1 MRSLDQ
7 SCRALLSSLILF
19 AICFVVAPCSSSLA
33 HIINLQSPKDGATF
47 LQRLYRCFSLKHG
60 QSIYAHVAKLLRVIK
75 KHADWSLADE
85 HRSTLLHTL
94 ADAATY
100 QYKTR
105 HWNRNRYRWI
115 DNHAVL
121 QPDEPVYVFRD
132 HDENRSRA
140 FTFDLVRIAC
150 DKKLDLTTADDKGQ
164 SHEEAPRLD
173 RISPR
178 VAD

>member
-1 MRSLDQ
+1 MLALKSVML
-7 SCRALLSSLILF
+7 SCRCLFSSQLY
-19 AICFVVAPCSSSLA
+19 FVSPCSSSLA

-47 LQRLYRCFSLKHG
+47 LQRLYRCFSLKHS
-60 QSIYAHVAKLLRVIK
+60 QSINAHVAKLLRVIK

-94 ADAATY
+94 SDAATY

-115 DNHAVL
+115 DNQMVL
-121 QPDEPVYVFRD
+121 QPDEPDYVFRD
-132 HDENRSRA
+132 HDENRSRG

-150 DKKLDLTTADDKGQ
+150 DKKLDLTTADDKGEP
-164 SHEEAPRLD
+164 HTRGTTA
-173 RISPR
+173 
-178 VAD
+178 